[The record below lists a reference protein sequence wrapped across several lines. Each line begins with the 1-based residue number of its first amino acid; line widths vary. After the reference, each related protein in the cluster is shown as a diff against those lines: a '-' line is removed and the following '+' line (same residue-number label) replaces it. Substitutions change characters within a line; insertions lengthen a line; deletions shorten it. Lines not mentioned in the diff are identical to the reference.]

1 MSSHTAIRFFIIRY
15 ILCNL
20 MLYYPL
26 YLTDELWNR
35 PCGVV
40 MYLTYIAFAILVSI
54 AEVDYK
60 SHVEEFNAYNIV
72 AIVLY
77 WIWLFINLIE
87 IPFIFLGRRQSLA
100 FGGLYVNLFVSLL
113 IALTVTAFGHSFRH
127 EGVPVERLLLIIMAF
142 TVYTMEQ
149 IAEPRYRELY
159 WYYKGAISPD
169 QIGKVSP
176 ISGIGSNALMKL
188 AHNASK
194 AMGISDEALQVIEA
208 QLSGMKIRQGE
219 EEALDDWLA
228 VIYKLRRLS
237 LFALHLKCSDP
248 NRPFHLPNTAI
259 LSVN

>member
-1 MSSHTAIRFFIIRY
+1 
-15 ILCNL
+15 

-228 VIYKLRRLS
+228 VIYKLSKVVSICPPFEMFRSKSTISPAQYRNLVCQLIIYMRL
-237 LFALHLKCSDP
+237 
-248 NRPFHLPNTAI
+248 
-259 LSVN
+259 